1 MQEARRPTIYLE
13 THFKELIFRIDK
25 GDFLFTL
32 MPRCKNG
39 TAFSECPIRQ
49 ELLLGL
55 LSGSSRRE
63 HDPFC
68 IPLHS
73 GISFLLL
80 LNFKKIHPLFS
91 QKGKNFNTYF
101 TKKYKML
108 SKKYFLLELIFL
120 ILWNVSLCRNR
131 SDKLGKYPIVKNHPQ
146 DSHLFLFKHP
156 KIKEEQ
162 RNVFKCPLKKI
173 KHFKMWSI

>member
-1 MQEARRPTIYLE
+1 MCQFFVTLSQLLCKKIRTLWLLGKAIFAMQEARRPTTYLE

-39 TAFSECPIRQ
+39 TAFSEGPIRQ

-80 LNFKKIHPLFS
+80 LNFQKKKSSTVFQQS
-91 QKGKNFNTYF
+91 QKFQYF

-120 ILWNVSLCRNR
+120 IL
-131 SDKLGKYPIVKNHPQ
+131 
-146 DSHLFLFKHP
+146 
-156 KIKEEQ
+156 
-162 RNVFKCPLKKI
+162 
-173 KHFKMWSI
+173 